1 VAVKAKSDAKSAG
14 SRIEILDFLRGM
26 ASLSVA
32 LFHFCNILSPGTLL
46 SISQY
51 GKFGVQVFFVISGFV
66 IPYSLFR
73 GQYNIR
79 YYPTFILKRLIR
91 LDPPYLV
98 TIGIILV
105 LGWLSLLLPYAKNGE
120 FHVTPV
126 QVLLHLGYLNTFFGY
141 EWLNDVFWTLAIEF
155 QYYLLMGLVFP
166 VIFSRNPAIRLAS
179 LAALGL
185 MSLVVTSGVF
195 VFAYIFLFLMGIVT
209 CQQRVGLIGKKQY
222 ALLLG
227 LLLVFTFFANGVP
240 TLVAGSL
247 AVFSMLFL
255 SFRNAIFTFLG
266 NISYSLYL
274 LHSPI
279 GRRALNIG
287 IRLAHPETEAA
298 KLAVIVMATAVSLLA
313 AYILYR
319 LVEKPA
325 QEWSAAFQYKR
336 KIKSP
341 ERLSSEEMQEL
352 NPAL

>member
-1 VAVKAKSDAKSAG
+1 
-14 SRIEILDFLRGM
+14 M

-32 LFHFCNILSPGTLL
+32 LFHFCNILDPGVLL

-51 GKFGVQVFFVISGFV
+51 GKLGVHVFFVISGFV

-73 GQYNIR
+73 GKYNIR
-79 YYPTFILKRLIR
+79 YYPTFILKRIVR

-98 TIGIILV
+98 TIVIILL
-105 LGWLSLLLPYAKNGE
+105 LGWLSVVLPYAKNGQ

-126 QVLLHLGYLNTFFGY
+126 QVLLHLGYLNTFAGY

-155 QYYLLMGLVFP
+155 QYYLLMGLVYP
-166 VIFSRNPAIRLAS
+166 LIFSRNPTIRIGS

-185 MSLVVTSGVF
+185 MSLIVTSGVF
-195 VFAYIFLFLMGIVT
+195 VFAFIFLFLMGIIT
-209 CQQRVGLIGKKQY
+209 CQHWVGLIGRKQY
-222 ALLLG
+222 AVLLG
-227 LLLVFTFFANGVP
+227 LTIILTFFANGAP
-240 TLVAGSL
+240 ILVAGSL

-255 SFRNAIFTFLG
+255 SFGNRVFTFLG

-287 IRLAHPETEAA
+287 IRLAHPETVAA
-298 KLAVIVMATAVSLLA
+298 KLAVIAVATGVSILA

-325 QEWSAAFQYKR
+325 RKWSAASQYKR
-336 KIKSP
+336 KIKSAERVTP
-341 ERLSSEEMQEL
+341 EQMQEL